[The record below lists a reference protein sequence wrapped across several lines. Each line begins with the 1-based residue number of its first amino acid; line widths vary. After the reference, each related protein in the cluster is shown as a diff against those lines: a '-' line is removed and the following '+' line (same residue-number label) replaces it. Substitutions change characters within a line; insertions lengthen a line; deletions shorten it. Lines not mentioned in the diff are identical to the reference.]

1 MFKQK
6 FFSLFLA
13 IVFVAISLLFSLAY
27 AQETLNI
34 LCFQGYTEDVWVKEF
49 ERLTGVKVNATYSGM
64 VEEMFTKAAAGGGQY
79 DLVTIDC
86 GSVQRYYENNLLQP
100 IDLSKISNWE
110 KVSQKFKD
118 IDFTVF
124 DGKPYHVSFVWG
136 SNNVVYNKDAVGE
149 LPTTWSVLWDPK
161 YKGQVSITDEANN
174 NVVVAAIA
182 LGFPD
187 PYNLTED
194 QFKQVKEKL
203 IEIKRNLRT
212 LTVGFDSEKSVLG
225 SGETN
230 LSVSGYDSGL
240 ILYLRDELKMNVG
253 RLTPKEG
260 IYVWADGWVILKDSK
275 NPDLA
280 HKWIDFMLSDF
291 AQKELAKYMGF
302 GAVTSAAKEVIDP
315 DIVKMCNY
323 DDIDNVPV
331 PVFLMKS
338 PEDFEARVNLWNEVK
353 ATQ

>member
-1 MFKQK
+1 MCKQK
-6 FFSLFLA
+6 IIPFLLV
-13 IVFVAISLLFSLAY
+13 IFILTVGLTNGLAF
-27 AQETLNI
+27 AQDAVNI
-34 LCFQGYTEDVWVKEF
+34 LCFQGYTEDIWVKEF
-49 ERLTGVKVNATYSGM
+49 EKQTGAKVNATYAGT

-79 DLVTIDC
+79 DLVSIDC

-100 IDLSKISNWE
+100 IDLDKIPNWAN
-110 KVSQKFKD
+110 VSQKFKD

-149 LPTTWSVLWDPK
+149 LPNTWAVLWDPQ
-161 YKGQVSITDEANN
+161 YKSQVSITDEANN
-174 NVVVAAIA
+174 NVVTTAIA

-230 LSVSGYDSGL
+230 LSISGYDSGL
-240 ILYLRDELKMNVG
+240 VLYLRDELKMNVG
-253 RLTPKEG
+253 RLMPKEG
-260 IYVWADGWVILKDSK
+260 IYVWADGWVILKDAK
-275 NPDLA
+275 NPGLA
-280 HKWIDFMLSDF
+280 HKWIDFILSDF
-291 AQKELAKYMGF
+291 TQKELAKFMGF
-302 GAVTSAAKEVIDP
+302 GAVTPAAKEVLDP
-315 DIVKMCNY
+315 DIVKMCSY
-323 DDIDNVPV
+323 DNIDNVPV
-331 PVFLMKS
+331 PVFLMKN
-338 PEDFEARVNLWNEVK
+338 PENFEARVNLWNEVK

>member
-1 MFKQK
+1 MFKK
-6 FFSLFLA
+6 KLVTFLVVIFLLAFGSLCN
-13 IVFVAISLLFSLAY
+13 VAFAGEI
-27 AQETLNI
+27 LNI
-34 LCFQGYTEDVWVKEF
+34 LCFQGYTEDTWVREF
-49 ERLTGVKVNATYSGM
+49 EKQTGAKVNVTYSGM

-79 DLVTIDC
+79 DLVSIDC

-100 IDLSKISNWE
+100 IDLSKIPNWA

-124 DGKPYHVSFVWG
+124 DGRSYHVPFVWG

-149 LPTTWSVLWDPK
+149 LPNTWWVLWDPK

-174 NVVVAAIA
+174 NIVVTAIA

-203 IEIKRNLRT
+203 IELKGNLRT
-212 LTVGFDSEKSVLG
+212 LTVGFDSEKSVLA
-225 SGETN
+225 SGEVN
-230 LSVSGYDSGL
+230 LAVSGYDSGL

-253 RLTPKEG
+253 RLMPKEG
-260 IYVWADGWVILKDSK
+260 IYVWADGWVILKDAK

-291 AQKELAKYMGF
+291 TQKELAKYMGF
-302 GAVTSAAKEVIDP
+302 GAVTPAAREALDP
-315 DIVKMCNY
+315 DIVKLCSY
-323 DDIDNVPV
+323 DNIDNVPV

-338 PEDFEARVNLWNEVK
+338 PENFEARVNLWNEVK
-353 ATQ
+353 AAR